1 MKQKKSREEREMEA
15 LMKKL
20 RKGKPVDSAPKS
32 RYVDPTGAQDED
44 IRNMEADALFREMK
58 RRDF

>member
-1 MKQKKSREEREMEA
+1 MTQKKSREEREMEA

-20 RKGKPVDSAPKS
+20 RKGKKVDSTPQP
-32 RYVDPTGAQDED
+32 RYVDPTGARDED

>member
-1 MKQKKSREEREMEA
+1 MKQKKSKEEREMEA

-20 RKGKPVDSAPKS
+20 RKGKKDVPNAP
-32 RYVDPTGAQDED
+32 RYVDRTAERDWD
-44 IRNMEADALFREMK
+44 IKDLEADALFREMK